1 MDGQKDQPARIWYQS
16 FVDPAEQAPYMDC
29 LRARLAWVAAAGVS
43 FDVAGLVPPD
53 RYFHSVTEFRCADRT
68 IRNALAAEKAGY
80 DAFVIGHFQEPGL
93 TECKGVVDIPVI
105 GLGEATMLQACAL
118 GRRFGLVTIDPAF
131 IPWHA
136 EQVRHHGL
144 EARCAGVVAIKAD
157 LPRFMAAFTDP
168 VERAALRDD
177 FIRQVAPLRNRGA
190 DVLIPAGGL
199 PMLLL
204 AQEAPLLV
212 EGAVVLEG
220 LATVAKAAETAVV
233 LKRLTGV
240 GTSRGGLYAK
250 ASEGAI
256 ADFLGGTTAATARA

>member
-1 MDGQKDQPARIWYQS
+1 MSGQKDQPTRIWYQS
-16 FVDPAEQAPYMDC
+16 FVDPAEQAPYMDR
-29 LRARLAWVAAAGVS
+29 LRARLAQVTSAGVS
-43 FDVAGLVPPD
+43 FDVVGLMPPD
-53 RYFHSVTEFRCADRT
+53 RYFHSITEFRCADRT

-93 TECKGVVDIPVI
+93 VECKGAVDIPVI
-105 GLGEATMLQACAL
+105 GLGEATMLHACAL

-131 IPWHA
+131 IPWHE

-144 EARCAGVVAIKAD
+144 EARCAGIVAIKDD
-157 LPRFMAAFTDP
+157 LGRFMAAFADP
-168 VERAALRDD
+168 AECTALRAE
-177 FIRQVAPLRNRGA
+177 FVRQLAPLRARGA

-204 AQEAPLLV
+204 AQEAPLLI

-220 LATVAKAAETAVV
+220 LATVVKTAEMAVAI
-233 LKRLTGV
+233 KRLTGI

-250 ASEGAI
+250 ASDGAI
-256 ADFLGGTTAATARA
+256 ADFLGGTAAAATA